1 MKKWLTTVAVLSL
14 TGLLSM
20 NVSVDIQAQEKSA
33 EASGSGFSLEQRE
46 DIEEL
51 ITFIK
56 EKEAAGELE
65 TQEDI
70 RNVIEEGE
78 EKFSVSL
85 SEEETVK
92 IEKAINRIKGLGLSS
107 EYIISQA
114 EGLYDKYGAELVNHA
129 DEAISEAVSHAVSN
143 AAEGFF
149 QSMKRSVEGFFEG
162 LFEK

>member
-1 MKKWLTTVAVLSL
+1 MKKWLTAVTVLSL

-20 NVSVDIQAQEKSA
+20 NVSVDIQAQEKAA

-70 RNVIEEGE
+70 RSVIEEGE
-78 EKFSVSL
+78 EKFGVSL

-107 EYIISQA
+107 DYIISQA

-129 DEAISEAVSHAVSN
+129 DEVISEAVSHAVSN

-149 QSMKRSVEGFFEG
+149 QSMKRSVEGFF
-162 LFEK
+162 